1 MSFLQTFFAGNL
13 PYYIKR
19 KRIKY
24 EEKCSLI
31 KECIEKGMR
40 NLTKSKH
47 EKERQWNVR
56 KQTQQPH
63 GKVKSLLQKQVL
75 IQTKRKNNSIVK
87 KLTHLLAFLMRYK

>member
-63 GKVKSLLQKQVL
+63 GKVKTFEELASETSPYPNKKEKQ
-75 IQTKRKNNSIVK
+75 
-87 KLTHLLAFLMRYK
+87 